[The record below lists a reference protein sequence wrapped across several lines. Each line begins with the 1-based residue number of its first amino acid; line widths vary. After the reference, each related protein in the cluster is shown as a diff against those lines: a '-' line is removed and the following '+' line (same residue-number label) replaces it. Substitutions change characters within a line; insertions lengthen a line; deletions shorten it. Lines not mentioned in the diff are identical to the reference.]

1 MEIVTPSAS
10 AQARQD
16 MLATTPVARLLWRLA
31 APAMAGMVTM
41 ALYHVVDTIFI
52 GRGVGTNAIAGI
64 TIVFPLIMLLMA
76 LGLMLGI
83 GAASVVSRRLG
94 AGDISSAERT
104 LGNTICLSVL
114 AGVIVAAVA
123 VPNLGATMGVLGA
136 SPPIVGYAMDYAEI
150 IILGSALAIYPMM
163 ANNLAR
169 AEGNARIAM
178 KSMILGAT
186 LNMALDPVF
195 IFVLHLGVQGAAVAT
210 VVSQAVSAV
219 YITRYFLSGHSTL
232 RLRLRN
238 LRLDW
243 SVAVRVISVGFPSF
257 VRMGAAG
264 LMILIINRSLGTYG
278 GDMSIAAFG
287 IVNRSMVFLTM
298 PLLAIAQGL
307 QPILGFSYGAG
318 RYDRALEVTKLS
330 LGVASLFSAV
340 SFVVLMAI
348 PGTLMSVFTTDGALV
363 SEGVY
368 AARRIFLV
376 YFLVGFQ
383 IVGSTVFQ
391 ALGKVVKTLV
401 TSTSR
406 QLLFLV
412 PLVLILPE
420 SLGTDGVWLA
430 FPIADVLA
438 FLLVCALILP
448 QMREFRRRHRRQTLS
463 IATTA

>member
-1 MEIVTPSAS
+1 MEIGTLSPF

-16 MLATTPVARLLWRLA
+16 MLATTPVGRLLWKLA

-52 GRGVGTNAIAGI
+52 GRGVGSNAIAGV

-76 LGLMLGI
+76 LGLMFGI

-94 AGDISSAERT
+94 SGDISSAERT
-104 LGNTICLSVL
+104 LGNTICLGLLS
-114 AGVIVAAVA
+114 GVAMAVVA
-123 VPNLGATMGVLGA
+123 VPNLSSMMGVLGA
-136 SPPIVGYAMDYAEI
+136 SPSIVGYAMDYAGI
-150 IILGSALAIYPMM
+150 IMLGSAFAIYPMM

-178 KSMILGAT
+178 KSMILGAS
-186 LNMALDPVF
+186 LNIALDPVF
-195 IFVLHLGVQGAAVAT
+195 IFALQLGVQGAAVAT
-210 VVSQAVSAV
+210 VISQMVSTI
-219 YITRYFLSGHSTL
+219 YITRYFLTGHSTL

-243 SVAVRVISVGFPSF
+243 SIAAQVVSVGFPSF

-264 LMILIINRSLGTYG
+264 LMILIINRALGTHG

-307 QPILGFSYGAG
+307 QPILGFSYGSE
-318 RYDRALEVTKLS
+318 RYDRAFEVTKLS
-330 LGVASLFSAV
+330 LGVASVFSVV
-340 SFVVLMAI
+340 SFVVLMAM
-348 PGTLMSVFTTDGALV
+348 PGTLIGVFTTDGALV
-363 SEGVY
+363 SEGIY

-391 ALGKVVKTLV
+391 ALGKVAKTLV

-420 SLGTDGVWLA
+420 WLGTDGVWLA
-430 FPIADVLA
+430 FPIADALA
-438 FLLVCALILP
+438 SALVCALILP
-448 QMREFRRRHRRQTLS
+448 QMREFRRRHQAQASDVARMP
-463 IATTA
+463 